1 METARKASTRNA
13 LGSAA
18 PMENVIEVI
27 EEDEVLEGDEDGMA
41 VIDEL
46 TSRPQRGRSS
56 VAMIMICY
64 STWRELTGEALPFLK
79 GASSPGLNASVV
91 THGAGCICSEAVCAW
106 DQIRKTKT

>member
-1 METARKASTRNA
+1 
-13 LGSAA
+13 
-18 PMENVIEVI
+18 MENVIEVI
-27 EEDEVLEGDEDGMA
+27 EEDEVLEGDEDGKACA

-79 GASSPGLNASVV
+79 GSSSPGLNASVV
-91 THGAGCICSEAVCAW
+91 THGAGCIFSEAVCAW
-106 DQIRKTKT
+106 DQIRKIKT